1 MRSQDDFRE
10 KIVTE
15 NLVFSGKTIKVYE
28 LQVETSPNHY
38 EILEIVEKAGDSVG
52 ILPIDEHGDV
62 HLIKEYYA
70 AVNERLYS
78 LPKGTVEAGETPQ
91 QAAVREMQEEIGLTG
106 DLTPLALFDI
116 SPGYLRQ
123 RTSVFLARNLK
134 RARARGD
141 ERTFLAPVSIPYDK
155 ALRMARAGEL
165 TEARL
170 VAALFLALPIVRPD
184 LLQVGL

>member
-1 MRSQDDFRE
+1 MHAQDNFRE
-10 KIVTE
+10 KIVAE

-28 LQVETSPNHY
+28 LQVETSRNHY
-38 EILEIVEKAGDSVG
+38 ETLEIMEKAGNSVG
-52 ILPIDEHGDV
+52 VLPIDEHGDV

-78 LPKGTVEAGETPQ
+78 LPKGTVEAGETPS
-91 QAAVREMQEEIGLTG
+91 QAAVREMQEEIGMTG
-106 DLTPLALFDI
+106 DLTPLALFDL

-134 RARARGD
+134 SARARGD
-141 ERTFLAPVSIPYDK
+141 ERTYLAPVTIPYEK
-155 ALRMARAGEL
+155 ALKMARAGEI

-184 LLQVGL
+184 LLQIHL